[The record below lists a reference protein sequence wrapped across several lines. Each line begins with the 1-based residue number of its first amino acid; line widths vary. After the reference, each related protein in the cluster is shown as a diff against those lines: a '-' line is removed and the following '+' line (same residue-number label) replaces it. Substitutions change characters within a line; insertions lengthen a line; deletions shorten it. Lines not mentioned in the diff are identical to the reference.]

1 MHNSVRPNYYVSKAN
16 EEDEAV
22 EEPAAPNDDTTAA
35 VGADVGGPNGGLT
48 AEAGMEAT
56 AAALE
61 AAADAG
67 KLVYTSAPVD
77 QGTESNLLHNFELPI
92 SLSVL
97 QKFGGAQ
104 GAQAGFMAR
113 KQRIEATVGCRVPD
127 NDGRRHALTL
137 TVSDYKRRRGLL

>member
-1 MHNSVRPNYYVSKAN
+1 MSKPAGEDAAESTNNEAN
-16 EEDEAV
+16 GTVVVANGNG
-22 EEPAAPNDDTTAA
+22 AAAG
-35 VGADVGGPNGGLT
+35 VI
-48 AEAGMEAT
+48 AETGMAAT

-67 KLVYTSAPVD
+67 KL
-77 QGTESNLLHNFELPI
+77 
-92 SLSVL
+92 
-97 QKFGGAQ
+97 KFGGAQ

-113 KQRIEATVGCRVPD
+113 KQRIEATVGCRVPE

>member
-1 MHNSVRPNYYVSKAN
+1 MSKPAGEDVAEATNSVAN
-16 EEDEAV
+16 GTV
-22 EEPAAPNDDTTAA
+22 VAANSNGAA
-35 VGADVGGPNGGLT
+35 AGVI
-48 AEAGMEAT
+48 AEAGMAAT

-67 KLVYTSAPVD
+67 KLVDTAAPVD
-77 QGTESNLLHNFELPI
+77 QGTESNTLHDFDIPI
-92 SLSVL
+92 SLTAL

-113 KQRIEATVGCRVPD
+113 KQRMEATVGCRVPE